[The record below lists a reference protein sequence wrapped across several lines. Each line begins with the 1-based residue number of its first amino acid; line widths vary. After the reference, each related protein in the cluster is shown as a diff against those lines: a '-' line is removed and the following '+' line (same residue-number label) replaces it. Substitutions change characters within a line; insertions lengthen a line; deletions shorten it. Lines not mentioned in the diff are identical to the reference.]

1 MLEEEIVKKLL
12 EKQYTV
18 TTAESCTGGFCRKN
32 FECSGSI
39 VCVCEGHI
47 TYSNEAKERL
57 LGVSHETLVRY
68 GAVSRQT
75 AEEMARGA
83 AKTAKA
89 EIGLS
94 TTGIAGPEAEQ
105 KKSRLV
111 LSLWDVVFS
120 DRDLCQRMSFS
131 WNKRRKQ
138 KCGCGSGAEI
148 VGGKFIVIF
157 NKENV
162 FTEKQC
168 FIMSEL

>member
-18 TTAESCTGGFCRKN
+18 TTAESCTGGLLAGRILN
-32 FECSGSI
+32 VPGASS
-39 VCVCEGHI
+39 VYNEGHI

-83 AKTAKA
+83 AKTAKELRA
-89 EIGLS
+89 RE
-94 TTGIAGPEAEQ
+94 AGQ

-111 LSLWDVVFS
+111 LSMWDVV
-120 DRDLCQRMSFS
+120 LAQRPMSKNVVFMEQEKKTEMRL
-131 WNKRRKQ
+131 WKRR
-138 KCGCGSGAEI
+138 
-148 VGGKFIVIF
+148 
-157 NKENV
+157 
-162 FTEKQC
+162 
-168 FIMSEL
+168 

>member
-18 TTAESCTGGFCRKN
+18 TTAESCTGGLLAGRILN
-32 FECSGSI
+32 VPGASS
-39 VCVCEGHI
+39 VYNEGHI

-83 AKTAKA
+83 ARAAKA

-94 TTGIAGPEAEQ
+94 TTGIAGPGGGTKE
-105 KKSRLV
+105 KP
-111 LSLWDVVFS
+111 
-120 DRDLCQRMSFS
+120 
-131 WNKRRKQ
+131 
-138 KCGCGSGAEI
+138 
-148 VGGKFIVIF
+148 VGLI
-157 NKENV
+157 
-162 FTEKQC
+162 
-168 FIMSEL
+168 

>member
-18 TTAESCTGGFCRKN
+18 TTAESCTGGLLAGRILN
-32 FECSGSI
+32 VPGASS
-39 VCVCEGHI
+39 VYNEGHI

-94 TTGIAGPEAEQ
+94 TTGIAGPGLIYVGCCIGTETYVKECRFHGTREENRNAAVEAAL
-105 KKSRLV
+105 KL
-111 LSLWDVVFS
+111 L
-120 DRDLCQRMSFS
+120 
-131 WNKRRKQ
+131 
-138 KCGCGSGAEI
+138 AE
-148 VGGKFIVIF
+148 
-157 NKENV
+157 N
-162 FTEKQC
+162 
-168 FIMSEL
+168 L